1 MHYNSDKI
9 EIMINEKADEFIKLS
24 FESLYSRYEIGLEEP
39 VKGSDF
45 ILDRVVLLYCKC
57 HKR

>member
-24 FESLYSRYEIGLEEP
+24 FESLYSRYEISLEEP

-45 ILDRVVLLYCKC
+45 ILDRVFCVVL
-57 HKR
+57 